1 MSNQPPLYST
11 PTGRLLLSL
20 QRAARKQTDPVKRG
34 RIMDKINE
42 IKQKKV
48 TANWLSR

>member
-1 MSNQPPLYST
+1 MINPKPYQT
-11 PTGRLLLSL
+11 NTGRHLLAL

-34 RIMDKINE
+34 RIVEKINE

-48 TANWLSR
+48 TSNWLSR